1 MVSQSLALRKA
12 KPLEITP
19 LSAPITGLSRSLA
32 DSSTVSDLRSRTSRD
47 GRPTLTGGEI
57 RGLLAAPG
65 KIQEVVLL
73 SEILRPPL
81 ALRRAPRG
89 S

>member
-1 MVSQSLALRKA
+1 MVNQSLALRKA

-32 DSSTVSDLRSRTSRD
+32 DASTVSEIRSRPARE
-47 GRPTLTGGEI
+47 GRPALTGGEI
-57 RGLLAAPG
+57 RGLLASPG
-65 KIQEVVLL
+65 KIREVVLL

-81 ALRRAPRG
+81 ALRRARRE